1 MFFSQEYNQHIQDLK
16 EEMNEATKS
25 AEIILQKVS
34 AFKHRYSVI
43 KASDICSLCELQLLF
58 RPFYIFP
65 CGHYFHSDCLIT
77 ELLPLLP
84 TEPKNKLLDLQKQ
97 LNQLSSGQQM
107 DNISINSV
115 AATRDVVKANID
127 NIVASDCYFCGDYMV
142 DSIDKPFISEA
153 DYGRV
158 MKEWE

>member
-1 MFFSQEYNQHIQDLK
+1 MD
-16 EEMNEATKS
+16 EATKS

-34 AFKHRYSVI
+34 AFKHRYSII
-43 KASDICSLCELQLLF
+43 KSSDICSLCELQLLL

-77 ELLPLLP
+77 ELLPILP
-84 TEPKNKLLDLQKQ
+84 EEPKNKLLELQKQ
-97 LNQLSSGQQM
+97 LNQLSSGQQA
-107 DNISINSV
+107 DNFSV
-115 AATRDVVKANID
+115 ASALTMRD

-153 DYGRV
+153 DYIRV